1 MRQRCGLIWSTCFGH
16 LFSLSIPISRLP
28 LVDEKIIK
36 VNKMQDKKRIKLKFT
51 LHNSA
56 ISKHRNKQTLKDKSH
71 PFKLHPVITL
81 WSPVAICL
89 PVKHRDTWGPVA
101 TFLPHFY
108 YTYNSPKVSTH
119 FEWQLMLGGPVV
131 NTLRHMASDWQ
142 PLESNLPQTPK
153 QYIFSHLSLTHQ

>member
-1 MRQRCGLIWSTCFGH
+1 M
-16 LFSLSIPISRLP
+16 FSLSIPISRLP

-36 VNKMQDKKRIKLKFT
+36 VNKMQDKKRIKLKFA

-89 PVKHRDTWGPVA
+89 PVKHRDT
-101 TFLPHFY
+101 
-108 YTYNSPKVSTH
+108 
-119 FEWQLMLGGPVV
+119 
-131 NTLRHMASDWQ
+131 
-142 PLESNLPQTPK
+142 
-153 QYIFSHLSLTHQ
+153 